1 MQSKQDLIMGEHR
14 AGYISILGKP
24 NAGKSTLLNAII
36 GENLS
41 IVTPKVQTTR
51 HRILG
56 IRNEEDC
63 QMVFSDTPGI
73 LKPSYLLQE
82 AMMKSV
88 YSTLEDADVLLLIT
102 SVDEEPW
109 EEEPFLEILKNSD
122 IPKAVAINK
131 IDLSDEGLVNQKMDY
146 WKSILNPKVVI
157 PISAIKAFNL
167 DSILSFVKDMLPIHP
182 PYFDKDELSDRHVRF
197 FMSEIIRE
205 KILQFCQK
213 EVPYSAEV
221 VITIY
226 QESPDIDRIYAEII
240 IERESQKVI
249 LIGKGGEMAKKI
261 GTEARIKMEEF
272 LQKKVFL
279 DLRVKV
285 IEGWR
290 SKQSYLKRFG
300 YE

>member
-1 MQSKQDLIMGEHR
+1 MGEHR

-56 IRNEEDC
+56 IRNEEDS

-73 LKPSYLLQE
+73 LQPAYLMQE
-82 AMMKSV
+82 AMMKAV
-88 YSTLEDADVLLLIT
+88 YSSLEDADVLLLIT
-102 SVDEEPW
+102 SMEEDPW
-109 EEEPFLEILKNSD
+109 EEEPFLEILKNSS
-122 IPKAVAINK
+122 IAKAVAINK
-131 IDLSDEGLVNQKMDY
+131 IDLSDEGAVNAKMDY
-146 WKSILNPKVVI
+146 WKSVLNPEMVI
-157 PISAIKAFNL
+157 PISAIKGFNI
-167 DSILSFVKDMLPIHP
+167 DSIISFVSDHLPVHP
-182 PYFDKDELSDRHVRF
+182 PYFEKDELSDRHIRF

-221 VITIY
+221 VITTY
-226 QESPDIDRIYAEII
+226 EEGPDMDRIYAEII
-240 IERESQKVI
+240 VERESQKVI
-249 LIGKGGEMAKKI
+249 VIGKGGDMIKRI
-261 GTEARIKMEEF
+261 GTEARMHMETF
-272 LQKKVFL
+272 LQKKVFV
-279 DLRVKV
+279 DIRVKV

-290 SKQSYLKRFG
+290 SKQAYLKRFG

>member
-1 MQSKQDLIMGEHR
+1 MGDHR

-24 NAGKSTLLNAII
+24 NAGKSTLLNALVQ
-36 GENLS
+36 ENLS

-56 IRNEEDC
+56 IRNEEDS

-73 LKPSYLLQE
+73 LSPSYLLQE
-82 AMMKSV
+82 AMMKAV
-88 YSTLEDADVLLLIT
+88 YSSLEDADVLLLIT
-102 SVDEEPW
+102 GMDEETW
-109 EEEPFLEILKNSD
+109 EEEPFLEILKNSS
-122 IPKAVAINK
+122 IPKAVVLNK
-131 IDLSDEGLVNQKMDY
+131 VDLSDESGVNQKMDY
-146 WKSILNPKVVI
+146 WKSVLNPEKVI
-157 PISAIKAFNL
+157 PVSAIKGFNI
-167 DSILSFVKDMLPIHP
+167 DSILSFVRDHLPVHP
-182 PYFDKDELSDRHVRF
+182 PYFDKDELSDRHIRF

-221 VITIY
+221 VITTY
-226 QESPDIDRIYAEII
+226 EESPDIDRIYAEII

-249 LIGKGGEMAKKI
+249 LIGKGGEMIKRI
-261 GTEARIKMEEF
+261 GSEARIQMEAF
-272 LQKKVFL
+272 LGKKVFV
-279 DLRVKV
+279 DIRVKV

-290 SKQSYLKRFG
+290 SKQAYLKRFG